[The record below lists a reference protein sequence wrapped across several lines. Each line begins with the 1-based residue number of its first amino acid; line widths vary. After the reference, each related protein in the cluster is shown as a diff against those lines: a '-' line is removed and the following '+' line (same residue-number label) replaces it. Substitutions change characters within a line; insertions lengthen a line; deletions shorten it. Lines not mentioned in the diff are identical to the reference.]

1 MFILFYHTF
10 LLLYHVTYGKI
21 SLSVFGN
28 LTKKR
33 TLPLGRV
40 RLYDFQPPMTPKAEV
55 TR

>member
-10 LLLYHVTYGKI
+10 LLLYHVTCGKI

-33 TLPLGRV
+33 TLPL
-40 RLYDFQPPMTPKAEV
+40 A
-55 TR
+55 

>member
-28 LTKKR
+28 LTKNAPSPWEECVCMIFSR
-33 TLPLGRV
+33 R
-40 RLYDFQPPMTPKAEV
+40 
-55 TR
+55 